1 MESGIS
7 ASSEVMVGSA
17 SGMFIGMAIMF
28 VLVVIPFWSIFG
40 KAGHPKW
47 LALLMLVPLVNIVT
61 LYYLAFSKWPALR
74 HGM

>member
-7 ASSEVMVGSA
+7 ASSELMVGGGM
-17 SGMFIGMAIMF
+17 GMFIGMAIMF

-47 LALLMLVPLVNIVT
+47 LALLMLVPLVNIIT
-61 LYYLAFSKWPALR
+61 LYYLAFSNWPAQRRGL
-74 HGM
+74 

>member
-7 ASSEVMVGSA
+7 ASSEVMMGSA

-47 LALLMLVPLVNIVT
+47 LALLMLIPLVNVVT
-61 LYYLAFSKWPALR
+61 LYYLAFSKWPAQRQGL
-74 HGM
+74 